1 MTELEMDLVI
11 ANARIAILEKMLAE
25 AQKKKCKKCCHKDV
39 SQICQDDAVDEVGD
53 QDG

>member
-1 MTELEMDLVI
+1 MTDLEMDLII

-25 AQKKKCKKCCHKDV
+25 AQKKKCMKCCHKDM
-39 SQICQDDAVDEVGD
+39 SRILQDDTDGEKGD